1 MTATG
6 TREGGL
12 DDTVQV
18 VTRVYQ
24 HPDEAQELMLKLSG
38 TKAKTIANAK
48 PKLSWRVH
56 EDGDSVSVPAFAGQR
71 IAHSCEGSPRPHMI
85 KNWSH
90 YSRTSRR
97 SR

>member
-38 TKAKTIANAK
+38 IKAKTIANAT
-48 PKLSWRVH
+48 PKLPWRVH
-56 EDGDSVSVPAFAGQR
+56 EDGDSVSVPAFA
-71 IAHSCEGSPRPHMI
+71 AHCAFMRRVSPPAHDQSSTC
-85 KNWSH
+85 W
-90 YSRTSRR
+90 RTWAPGWCRE
-97 SR
+97 